1 VAGVAVDGGSER
13 RDLPIEGS
21 VGVASPSRTTPPAG
35 TPIARTELAI
45 RITIVANMPGRRR
58 CSGPRRRHP
67 TCAEMVRADR
77 VKEGRCSG
85 NVLDGQALPE
95 ARAVRRGQPLDKRSL
110 AITQKA
116 LGPNQPTV
124 AALNNLAAQYRS
136 QIHLHQ
142 LRSSILSW
150 HGFLPCCR
158 HLHPAQIECL
168 MPQGHH
174 AIRQLR

>member
-1 VAGVAVDGGSER
+1 VACVAVDGGSQR

-95 ARAVRRGQPLDKRSL
+95 ARAVRRGR
-110 AITQKA
+110 
-116 LGPNQPTV
+116 
-124 AALNNLAAQYRS
+124 AALQALARHHREGARPKPPHRRHGPQQPRRAVSEPDPLTPAPIVYTFLAWVS
-136 QIHLHQ
+136 AVLSP
-142 LRSSILSW
+142 SSS
-150 HGFLPCCR
+150 G
-158 HLHPAQIECL
+158 AN
-168 MPQGHH
+168 
-174 AIRQLR
+174 